1 MASDYV
7 VHVQGPLVTAAH
19 AATAAGA
26 AAAPLATTTAAEAAA
41 TDNKTKMQ
49 PTTEKNQS
57 VLG

>member
-26 AAAPLATTTAAEAAA
+26 PLATTTAAEAAA
-41 TDNKTKMQ
+41 DNKTKMQ